1 MDHLKIIVL
10 SIGSVEEL
18 FNLGKIVSVEERIF
32 GGLWNHLFVISLPI
46 WSFSCWIF
54 ASSWFLLQL
63 FLFIPAL
70 YVKFRLTSD
79 HHQIRSWSLM
89 ITAAWSLFLDLIL
102 RLNLLL
108 IGVRSQNAEKVLWF
122 RCIVIFLVIT
132 VSMTSLIQCFLARFR
147 RFVPFC
153 LWVNLDYFSD
163 RFHCLINDRNSTLL
177 MFRFL
182 NNLLFQLFLLL
193 FGFRSDRRRS

>member
-10 SIGSVEEL
+10 SNPSTEEF
-18 FNLGKIVSVEERIF
+18 FNLGNIVSVEERIF
-32 GGLWNHLFVISLPI
+32 GDLWNHLFVISLPVK
-46 WSFSCWIF
+46 SFSYLIF

-79 HHQIRSWSLM
+79 HHQIRSRSLM
-89 ITAAWSLFLDLIL
+89 ITAARSLSLDLIL

-122 RCIVIFLVIT
+122 GCIVIFLVIT
-132 VSMTSLIQCFLARFR
+132 VSMTSLIQSFLAPFR
-147 RFVPFC
+147 RFVPLC

-163 RFHCLINDRNSTLL
+163 RFHCLINYGNSTLL
-177 MFRFL
+177 MFRFW
-182 NNLLFQLFLLL
+182 NNLLFQLLLL
-193 FGFRSDRRRS
+193 FGFRSDRGRS